1 MARGLERLGVAV
13 VVVGALAAATWGVVV
28 LTSDDETTE
37 VTTIVFEDVGRADLR
52 DIVVLRGSMTRQD
65 RFTLFSAG
73 SARVTAIEIEVDDT
87 VATGDVLLYLDGRP
101 SLAVAEAPP
110 YWRVLDR
117 RATDGPDIEQLET
130 FLVAA
135 GFDPGDVDEDFTSN
149 TEDALEDWQAENGF
163 TPDGLFRPTDLLPA
177 AWPARVGTVVV
188 EVGGF
193 VGPAQPLFT
202 FVEDEVGAL
211 VSIAPA
217 DRTRL
222 TEGLPAVVE
231 IPATG
236 AEGQGVV
243 ARLGEAAQVDQSGA
257 ERYQGEIDIGR
268 DLVAA
273 DGTAV
278 RVEVILAEVGDAL
291 VVPVASVSL
300 DGSGGEEVRIL
311 AEDGTITRVPVTTGL
326 TEGALVEIVEG
337 LDGSE
342 QVIIEV
348 RVE

>member
-1 MARGLERLGVAV
+1 MGRGLKRLAVAV
-13 VVVGALAAATWGVVV
+13 AVIAALGAAAWGVVV
-28 LTSDDETTE
+28 LTSDDEVAE
-37 VTTIVFEDVGRADLR
+37 VTTIVYEEVGRADLR
-52 DIVVLRGSMTRQD
+52 DTVVLRGSMTRDD

-73 SARVTAIEIEVDDT
+73 SARITSIEVGVDDS
-87 VATGDVLLYLDGRP
+87 VVVGDVLLHLDGRP
-101 SLAVAEAPP
+101 MLAVAEAPP

-117 RATDGPDIEQLET
+117 LAADGPDVEQLET
-130 FLVAA
+130 FLSEA
-135 GFDPGDVDEDFTSN
+135 GFDPGTIDQDFTGS
-149 TEDALEDWQAENGF
+149 TENALEDWQEENGY
-163 TPDGLFRPTDLLPA
+163 TADGVFHPTDLVPA
-177 AWPARVGTVVV
+177 DWPARVGEVQV

-193 VGPAQPLFT
+193 VGAAQPLFR
-202 FVEDEVGAL
+202 FVDDDLAAL
-211 VSIAPA
+211 VTIAPA

-222 TEGLPAVVE
+222 TEGLAAVIE

-236 AEGQGVV
+236 DEGSGVV
-243 ARLGEAAQVDQSGA
+243 GELAEAAQVDQSGA
-257 ERYQGEIDIGR
+257 ERYQGEIDLDD

-278 RVEVILAEVGDAL
+278 RVEVILAEVRDAL

-300 DGSGGEEVRIL
+300 DGAGGEEVRIL
-311 AEDGTITRVPVTTGL
+311 TEDGTITRVPVVTGL
-326 TEGALVEIVEG
+326 TEGALVEILEG